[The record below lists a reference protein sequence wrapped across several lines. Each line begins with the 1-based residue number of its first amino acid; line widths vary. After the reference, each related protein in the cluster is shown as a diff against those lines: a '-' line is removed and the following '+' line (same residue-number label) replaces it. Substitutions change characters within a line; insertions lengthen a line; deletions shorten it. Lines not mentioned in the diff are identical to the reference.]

1 MITAKHTVLWVMQR
15 VKERPVRGTYNGSE
29 DLRPATYAPGK
40 QVNQI
45 VFGPP
50 SVLPYWDYMFLWAL
64 LLRKHDIA
72 KILWTKTENPL
83 FMALIAH
90 NFFEAVKMQT
100 NDKVLIAEMKKYLS
114 EWSTVAIDCLYEC
127 YQKSEEATYSYLTM
141 TMPFWNEKSCL
152 DLAFESNNMEFL
164 AQQACRNIVGDIWN
178 GRMKDKLK
186 EISRYGYSGTNKIKR
201 FLDKMQSPKTKFANN
216 MISYLVFLSL
226 FAYVLL
232 FELTNTVSTKEFVL
246 VTWVLTILVEEIT
259 QMHQIY
265 HMPSFEKASS
275 CVQRIRK
282 LKNYFSEGWNWIDM
296 FTIVMFLLGFG
307 LRFKQ
312 SRDTFDWPRV
322 VLAVDFVAF
331 VFRLMHIFSVE
342 KTLGPKLII
351 IQRMVKDLLYFLV
364 IMAVFVLAY
373 AIASHSILYP
383 GAPVTWETARQIIRK
398 PYFHLYGELFL
409 DETEDSTD
417 CTNDAS
423 LWTNGTTPRCPSE
436 AGKIVVPI
444 MMGVYLLF
452 SNILLLNLLI
462 AMFSYTFTTIHEQS
476 DKIWCFQ
483 RYFIIKDYAL
493 RPVLCP
499 PLNVVWHIYQ
509 LFRCCLHKCKRSQE
523 SDDAFRKYH
532 ANKEVYFTKFVYVPD
547 NNTSLFSTRTLA
559 IANYS
564 RNKRCIDASN
574 YMDAYEKICTLP

>member
-1 MITAKHTVLWVMQR
+1 
-15 VKERPVRGTYNGSE
+15 
-29 DLRPATYAPGK
+29 
-40 QVNQI
+40 
-45 VFGPP
+45 
-50 SVLPYWDYMFLWAL
+50 
-64 LLRKHDIA
+64 
-72 KILWTKTENPL
+72 
-83 FMALIAH
+83 MA
-90 NFFEAVKMQT
+90 
-100 NDKVLIAEMKKYLS
+100 
-114 EWSTVAIDCLYEC
+114 
-127 YQKSEEATYSYLTM
+127 
-141 TMPFWNEKSCL
+141 MPFWNQKSCL
-152 DLAFESNNMEFL
+152 DLAVESSNKEFLMEFL
-164 AQQACRNIVGDIWN
+164 AQQACRNTVGDIWN
-178 GRMKDKLK
+178 GRMKDTLK
-186 EISRYGYSGTNKIKR
+186 ENRFGYSGINKIKC
-201 FLDKMQSPKTKFANN
+201 FLDKMQSPKRKFAVNV
-216 MISYLVFLSL
+216 ISYLVFLCL

-232 FELTNTVSTKEFVL
+232 FDLTNTVSTKEFVL
-246 VTWVLTILVEEIT
+246 VTWVLTILVEEIR
-259 QMHQIY
+259 QMHKIY
-265 HMPSFEKASS
+265 HMPGFEKASS

-331 VFRLMHIFSVE
+331 VFRLVHIFSVE

-409 DETEDSTD
+409 DETEESTD

-499 PLNVVWHIYQ
+499 PLNVLWHIYQ
-509 LFRCCLHKCKRSQE
+509 LYRIRQHRKLSLVTY
-523 SDDAFRKYH
+523 DAFRKYH
-532 ANKEVYFTKFVYVPD
+532 AD
-547 NNTSLFSTRTLA
+547 
-559 IANYS
+559 
-564 RNKRCIDASN
+564 KRSVF
-574 YMDAYEKICTLP
+574 Y